1 VQPGEKVVVGG
12 LGVKIGAIGKV
23 TEIGMQVKTEVSQG
37 SNTSTVASPT
47 KAEVVATTTN
57 TPVAEAQPIPTTT
70 AAVPAAVTQEQP
82 KSPRSK
88 NRSTVSSSNSS
99 QDEPQQ
105 KQTKTN
111 KVTVKDPVCPK
122 ISMITTTAAPSKA
135 TQQAEPTREIQVMI
149 DAGGAQPKM
158 ASMIVSGGSSGPTS
172 PTTPTP
178 TPAVNK
184 SAPERMTSPVPVQT
198 PAAPATAAP
207 PQRVVS
213 PLPTKPPLPTRAL
226 SPPLSARALSPPL
239 STRALSP
246 PLPTRPKSPLAAQFI
261 SRALSPPPL
270 ARPMSPLLPL
280 NAADCV
286 TGSENAF
293 IRCIRSPIREVHSPP
308 PPPPVT
314 VAVVKPHLDDT
325 MPAPMARP
333 LSPTSPVV
341 PVSAVAT
348 TTPAP
353 VMQKAEINIAVS
365 AASLS
370 STPRE
375 RIIPIRLESAESM
388 AASSTDQQQQ
398 KPRLVTS
405 VSVDSKPAKS
415 LQASQPMIA
424 SPPATINTRVS
435 SPPPLKIVRPK

>member
-1 VQPGEKVVVGG
+1 
-12 LGVKIGAIGKV
+12 
-23 TEIGMQVKTEVSQG
+23 
-37 SNTSTVASPT
+37 
-47 KAEVVATTTN
+47 
-57 TPVAEAQPIPTTT
+57 
-70 AAVPAAVTQEQP
+70 
-82 KSPRSK
+82 
-88 NRSTVSSSNSS
+88 
-99 QDEPQQ
+99 
-105 KQTKTN
+105 
-111 KVTVKDPVCPK
+111 
-122 ISMITTTAAPSKA
+122 MITTTAAPSKA

-198 PAAPATAAP
+198 PAAPATATP

-246 PLPTRPKSPLAAQFI
+246 PLPTRPKSPLAAQLI

-270 ARPMSPLLPL
+270 ASSRRTISPPPLARPMSPPLPL
-280 NAADCV
+280 DAADCV

-308 PPPPVT
+308 PPVT
-314 VAVVKPHLDDT
+314 VAVAKPHSGDT
-325 MPAPMARP
+325 MPAPTARP

-341 PVSAVAT
+341 PVSAVAVA
-348 TTPAP
+348 TPAP
-353 VMQKAEINIAVS
+353 VMQKSEINIAVS

-370 STPRE
+370 PIPRE

-415 LQASQPMIA
+415 LQAGQPLIA